1 MLKLDLNESRLCYD
15 YGFTIIWRKCNDLF
29 FCHKPKFIFF
39 SVADG
44 VQSPSMN
51 LDSSKSSTVYGESNI
66 LRFLSR
72 LLQDQSYEKSLSS
85 VHLVDDLIDSC
96 SNQLKNSKDAKLNSS
111 FLKSLNE
118 ILKKSKFLVLDNS
131 VTVADIYVWSVL
143 KQRSKDDISK
153 NFKSVGQWLY
163 NIESIE
169 LFQIFQ

>member
-1 MLKLDLNESRLCYD
+1 MNQDCV
-15 YGFTIIWRKCNDLF
+15 TITVLQLSGENVIIF
-29 FCHKPKFIFF
+29 FCCHEPKFIKFLF
-39 SVADG
+39 SVANG
-44 VQSPSMN
+44 VQSPFMN
-51 LDSSKSSTVYGESNI
+51 LDSSKSSTVYGESNV

-85 VHLVDDLIDSC
+85 IQVSLVDDLIDSC
-96 SNQLKNSKDAKLNSS
+96 SNQLKNSKDAKLNST

-118 ILKKSKFLVLDNS
+118 KLKKSKFLVLDNS

-143 KQRSKDDISK
+143 RQRSKDDVSK
-153 NFKSVGQWLY
+153 NFKNVGQWLN